1 MKKLLKILIANS
13 LKELFRHSSFFLL
26 MFIIIVVDRA
36 LKLLKET
43 YQVELDFSFENK
55 IDMNAAIYLFEKL
68 PAKVTAL
75 IKDHRFFIILAG
87 LFLIKQIISLWP
99 SSDMRR
105 MHRRERERFGLI
117 ASLKAIRWQQLVWDS
132 VAIST
137 LCLAASAWCVICFSI
152 NRIGWY
158 LHPSLMWFISFMII
172 IAAIFPIILA
182 GFSYSSKLAVI
193 SKGTF
198 REKLRLFYKLFFDWR
213 IAGGSWLFYSIR
225 IILEAVFV
233 VAIPAYILITVDIF
247 LLRIFLAALLAT
259 PVYSYLKMASF
270 KFFLVLYERFPLVKQ
285 EFESYYKKLN
295 DPILHVNRSNVD
307 MGQIDAT

>member
-1 MKKLLKILIANS
+1 
-13 LKELFRHSSFFLL
+13 

-36 LKLLKET
+36 LKLLKES

-55 IDMNAAIYLFEKL
+55 IDMNTAIYLFEKL
-68 PAKVTAL
+68 PAKVMAL
-75 IKDHRFFIILAG
+75 IKDHRFFIVLAV
-87 LFLIKQIISLWP
+87 LFLVKQIISLWP

-137 LCLAASAWCVICFSI
+137 LSLAASAWCFIWFFI
-152 NRIGWY
+152 NRIGWH
-158 LHPSLMWFISFMII
+158 LHPSFMWFITFMITVG
-172 IAAIFPIILA
+172 AIFPIILA

-198 REKLRLFYKLFFDWR
+198 SEKLRLFYKLFFNWR

-225 IILEAVFV
+225 IIIEVVFV
-233 VAIPAYILITVDIF
+233 AAIPAYILITVDIF
-247 LLRIFLAALLAT
+247 FVRILLAALLAT

-285 EFESYYKKLN
+285 EYESYYRKLN
-295 DPILHVNRSNVD
+295 DPIPQVNRSSVD
-307 MGQIDAT
+307 MGQVDVT